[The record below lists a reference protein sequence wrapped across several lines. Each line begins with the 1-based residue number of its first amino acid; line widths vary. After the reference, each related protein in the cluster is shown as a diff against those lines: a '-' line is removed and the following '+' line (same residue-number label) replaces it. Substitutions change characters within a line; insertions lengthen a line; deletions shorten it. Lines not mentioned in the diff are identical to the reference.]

1 MLVWGRTALR
11 GQSRVENDDDWCAVN
26 GQGEAGVVMMEFVSP
41 VSGFL
46 LFSVKEAIKFGP
58 VRCLCCYGT
67 PRGPDGGM
75 GRVAEPVWC
84 HHGQPRRHHPPP
96 ASPPGARAP
105 GEHLRQHKAAPRLEL
120 DGQRSPKGSGFVLRG
135 TAQPLTP
142 PHTLSVR
149 PPGSQ
154 RSPCLWAPSG
164 GQRGTSGGP
173 SPYPGPARLGEVCA
187 YLLAVPCRLVSS
199 VKLFLTLRKLAST

>member
-1 MLVWGRTALR
+1 MLVWGRTGRKQGAKLR
-11 GQSRVENDDDWCAVN
+11 GQSRAENDDDWCAVN

-58 VRCLCCYGT
+58 VWCLCCCGT

-75 GRVAEPVWC
+75 GRVAVPMWC
-84 HHGQPRRHHPPP
+84 HHSHTRRHHPPP

-105 GEHLRQHKAAPRLEL
+105 GEHLRQHKAAPRVEL
-120 DGQRSPKGSGFVLRG
+120 DGQRSPKGSSFVLGG

-142 PHTLSVR
+142 LLCVP
-149 PPGSQ
+149 Q
-154 RSPCLWAPSG
+154 APSPAPA
-164 GQRGTSGGP
+164 SGRPQVGRE
-173 SPYPGPARLGEVCA
+173 GPAAAPAPTL
-187 YLLAVPCRLVSS
+187 VPHSS
-199 VKLFLTLRKLAST
+199 EKFVLTCWPSRAGWSAA